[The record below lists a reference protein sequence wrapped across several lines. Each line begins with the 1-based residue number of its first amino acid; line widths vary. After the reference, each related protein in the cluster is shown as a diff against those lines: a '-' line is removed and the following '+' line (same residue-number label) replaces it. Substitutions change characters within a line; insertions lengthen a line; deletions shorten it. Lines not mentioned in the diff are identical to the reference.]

1 MNSATGAG
9 LKKRKKEKEKK
20 KCKYEC
26 AKRENVESK
35 THLRGK
41 NINK

>member
-20 KCKYEC
+20 TCKYEC
-26 AKRENVESK
+26 ATLENVESK